1 MAPVIVDPSRIKEF
15 ATETA
20 FESWLAKHHDEEHE
34 LWIRIY
40 KKGSGVR
47 SVTPAEAIDVVLC
60 WGWIDGQ
67 RKGYDELSFLQRYT
81 PRRAKSI
88 WSDINRENVARL
100 IKAKRMTPHGLRHVE
115 AAKADGRWTAAYKG
129 PRTMT
134 VPDDL
139 MRAIEADRKALATY
153 QKLDKRTRWVLSFRL
168 GNLRTAAG
176 RAKRIATYVQML
188 RRGETILPSKSPARR
203 ERRGG
208 QRIKGTKSA

>member
-1 MAPVIVDPSRIKEF
+1 MAPVVVDPSRIKEF
-15 ATETA
+15 ATEKA
-20 FESWLAKHHDEEHE
+20 FEAWLGKHHDKDTE

-81 PRRAKSI
+81 PRRDKSI
-88 WSDINRENVARL
+88 WSDINRTNVARL
-100 IKAKRMTPHGLRHVE
+100 IEAKRMTPHGLRHVE
-115 AAKADGRWTAAYKG
+115 AAKANGRWAAAYKG
-129 PRTMT
+129 SRTIT

-139 MRAIEADRKALATY
+139 LRAIEADKKALATFA
-153 QKLDKRTRWVLSFRL
+153 KLDKQNLFALAFRV

-176 RAKRIATYVQML
+176 REKKIAAYVQML
-188 RRGETILPSKSPARR
+188 RRGETLLPQK
-203 ERRGG
+203 
-208 QRIKGTKSA
+208 

>member
-47 SVTPAEAIDVVLC
+47 SVTPA
-60 WGWIDGQ
+60 G
-67 RKGYDELSFLQRYT
+67 
-81 PRRAKSI
+81 AKSI
-88 WSDINRENVARL
+88 WSDIKRENVARL
-100 IKAKRMTPHGLRHVE
+100 LQAKRMTPHGLRHVE